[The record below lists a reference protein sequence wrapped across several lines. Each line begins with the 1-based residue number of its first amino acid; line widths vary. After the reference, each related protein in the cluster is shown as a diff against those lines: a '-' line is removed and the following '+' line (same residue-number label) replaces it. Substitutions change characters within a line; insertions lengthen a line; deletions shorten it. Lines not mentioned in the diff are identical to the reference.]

1 MAQISST
8 NRHDTHSTTTAANGW
23 STKRIAVTA
32 LFCAAA
38 AISTLILE
46 FPILPGV
53 PWLKYDPSGIVALIA
68 GFVFG
73 PATGAVVS
81 ILPYLV
87 HFATSSG
94 VYGVIMAILATFTLV
109 MPASLIYR
117 RNTTL
122 KGAIIGMVVGAVVC
136 LAACIVGNLIIT
148 PFYTGMPA
156 DQVAALIVPA
166 LLAHRPGTAA
176 LQPHQDRHQLR
187 RDRAHLQA
195 CDQGA
200 RQLVSPTKTHD
211 AHRTRRHPARPL
223 ARHPRL

>member
-8 NRHDTHSTTTAANGW
+8 SRHDTHSTTAAANGW

-81 ILPYLV
+81 VIPYLV

-94 VYGVIMAILATFTLV
+94 VYGVIMAILATFSLV

-117 RNTTL
+117 RDTTF
-122 KGAIIGMVVGAVVC
+122 KGAVIGMAVGAVVC
-136 LAACIVGNLIIT
+136 LAACILGNLVVT

-166 LLAHRPGTAA
+166 LLPFNLLKIGINCVVTALVYKPVTKA
-176 LQPHQDRHQLR
+176 L
-187 RDRAHLQA
+187 
-195 CDQGA
+195 GN
-200 RQLVSPTKTHD
+200 
-211 AHRTRRHPARPL
+211 
-223 ARHPRL
+223 